1 MYDLFP
7 LWRLWFNHQ
16 RMMADAA
23 MTIWHR
29 SARAMQGHLLPSE
42 AFSMVMEKPQAA
54 SEAGLR
60 MLRSVN
66 RGKAGALDPA
76 TVALKPYSKRTRA
89 NARRLG
95 RKR

>member
-1 MYDLFP
+1 MYDPFAP
-7 LWRLWFNHQ
+7 WRFWLGYQQMTLN
-16 RMMADAA
+16 ASI
-23 MTIWHR
+23 TIWQR
-29 SARAMQGHLLPSE
+29 SSSAMQGRLLPSE

-54 SEAGLR
+54 SEAGVK

-66 RGKAGALDPA
+66 RGKTSAVDLA
-76 TVALKPYSKRTRA
+76 TEALKPYGKRTRA